1 MSSSRLTMAVTIGRR
16 AQEATEAVLFLIS
29 CGWIWWLQLIQNTCW
44 MRNTVASCSWNHLL
58 CSVVS
63 WVVAVDRVLA
73 LMFGPWSSLLI
84 THFAESLELFFHHSL
99 LCAVVRNRFR
109 LDVFK
114 WWVLL
119 HFLHYSVDGGLP
131 IGVFLYQIGRWSFTE
146 RQNWPFVLISFG
158 RFSTPLHETVL
169 LVFSV
174 FWCLHFR

>member
-1 MSSSRLTMAVTIGRR
+1 MAVRIGRG

-29 CGWIWWLQLIQNTCW
+29 CGWIWWLQLIQNICW
-44 MRNTVASCSWNHLL
+44 MRNTVVSCSWNHLL

-63 WVVAVDRVLA
+63 WVVAVARVLA
-73 LMFGPWSSLLI
+73 LMFGPWWCSLLI

-114 WWVLL
+114 RWVLL

-131 IGVFLYQIGRWSFTE
+131 IGVFLYQIGRWSLRKGRTG
-146 RQNWPFVLISFG
+146 RSFWFLSVG
-158 RFSTPLHETVL
+158 FL
-169 LVFSV
+169 L
-174 FWCLHFR
+174 LHFMKPFF